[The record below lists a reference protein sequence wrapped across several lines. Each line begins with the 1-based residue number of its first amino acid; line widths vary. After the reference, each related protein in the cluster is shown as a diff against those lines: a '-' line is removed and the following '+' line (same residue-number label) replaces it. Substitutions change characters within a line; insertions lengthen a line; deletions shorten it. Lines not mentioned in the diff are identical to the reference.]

1 MKIKSSLVSLIVLI
15 LLAVLI
21 VESEIFFDRD
31 LSYYW
36 FGAICVIIYIFTKHW
51 LDKDKALKG
60 TMFNNS

>member
-51 LDKDKALKG
+51 LDKDKE
-60 TMFNNS
+60 